1 MALYTSFFL
10 LVRQFGRVEWDVTFV
25 CHFNDWEM
33 PMVFSFLDFLYSHSP
48 STTREDVLRWKLK
61 WSGLFDIQSF
71 YRALW
76 GWCCMRGCDGET
88 VDHLM
93 LHCPLAD
100 VLWYLSF
107 GPLLF
112 TGWYWGVLWICYL
125 GGETG
130 LGNTLRMFGMLSP
143 RA

>member
-1 MALYTSFFL
+1 VALYTSFFL

-25 CHFNDWEM
+25 RHFNDWEM

-61 WSGLFDIQSF
+61 RSGLFDIQSF
-71 YRALW
+71 YRALR

-100 VLWYLSF
+100 VL
-107 GPLLF
+107 
-112 TGWYWGVLWICYL
+112 
-125 GGETG
+125 
-130 LGNTLRMFGMLSP
+130 
-143 RA
+143 